1 MPTNVSTPIW
11 RCDICGARFG
21 EDHSAA
27 QRCEDAGTPVVLPDG
42 ELLLVYHDY
51 GQRFWL
57 AGLEALARLGTR
69 ATAYNDQAGH
79 YAVYHADT
87 EAGHSSS
94 SRPTYH
100 SDELWPH
107 DPTRHL
113 LNVSLTGRH
122 ARHRRQFGRDYN
134 YAGDRRVVGWPL
146 RHAGLLVDEG
156 RVGFARPAMAG
167 TVRLVRPI
175 SAEVRAVFDLL
186 QVQIA
191 YPRGGGVYG
200 FDRSGAQAVLA
211 AEQTSRRDRL
221 PDGVYDPNR
230 AAWWL
235 AQTPEEEL
243 IAEALD
249 RQERWMAGEQVIAP
263 RPRLHAILRRRG
275 GHLSAS
281 KLTNADKAIINA
293 TGVPWPERTGAD
305 DYIRLLVNE
314 KLEVIMTA
322 VDDRMPTAAHQLFG
336 GVSKRLAVTSSK
348 GGVGKSTVAS
358 ALGVALARLGERVLL
373 VDLNLPNPA
382 QHLIWRL
389 GPVEVD
395 LDRRL
400 LHPTVAF
407 TPSEGAGRLAVFSH
421 AQLAPHG
428 DPNQAMQLELAGE
441 WLAFLGGVFDLAG
454 STPEQAFTTV
464 IFDLPPGWDA
474 VHQQVFDSS
483 VVALTDC
490 VHVTTGDPLAV
501 ETEFLPAQQQVRSE
515 RVTHWLV
522 ENLSRAQVTTAD
534 GVRVEGRLYG
544 DTAAVMALAD
554 RAGVNYAGSLP
565 WATPPTELARASE
578 VVGLAARIQEAAS

>member
-21 EDHSAA
+21 EDRAAA

-51 GQRFWL
+51 GPRFWL
-57 AGLEALARLGTR
+57 ARLEALDRLGTR
-69 ATAYNDQAGH
+69 ATAYNDHAGH
-79 YAVYHADT
+79 YAIYHADT
-87 EAGHSSS
+87 EAGHS

-107 DPTRHL
+107 DPTQHL
-113 LNVSLTGRH
+113 LNVNLTGRH
-122 ARHRRQFGRDYN
+122 ARHRRHHERDFN
-134 YAGDRRVVGWPL
+134 YAGDRRVVDWPL
-146 RHAGLLVDEG
+146 RHAGLPVDEG
-156 RVGFARPAMAG
+156 RVGFARAAMAG
-167 TVRLVRPI
+167 KVRLVRPI
-175 SAEVRAVFDLL
+175 SPEVRAVFDLL
-186 QVQIA
+186 QVQITH
-191 YPRGGGVYG
+191 PRSSGMYGG

-243 IAEALD
+243 IAQALD

-263 RPRLHAILRRRG
+263 RPRLHCVLRRRG

-305 DYIRLLVNE
+305 DYIKLLVNE
-314 KLEVIMTA
+314 QLEVIMTT

-382 QHLIWRL
+382 QRLIWQL

-395 LDRRL
+395 VDRRL
-400 LHPTVAF
+400 LRPTVAF
-407 TPSEGAGRLAVFSH
+407 TPPEGAGRLAVFSH

-441 WLAFLGGVFDLAG
+441 WLAFLGGALDLAG

-474 VHQQVFDSS
+474 VHQQVFERS

-501 ETEFLPAQQQVRSE
+501 ETEFLPAQQQPRSE

-534 GVRVEGRLYG
+534 GVRVDGHLYG

-554 RAGVNYAGSLP
+554 RAGVNYAGSMP
-565 WATPPTELARASE
+565 WATPPTELAHASE
-578 VVGLAARIQEAAS
+578 VVGLAARIQQAAE